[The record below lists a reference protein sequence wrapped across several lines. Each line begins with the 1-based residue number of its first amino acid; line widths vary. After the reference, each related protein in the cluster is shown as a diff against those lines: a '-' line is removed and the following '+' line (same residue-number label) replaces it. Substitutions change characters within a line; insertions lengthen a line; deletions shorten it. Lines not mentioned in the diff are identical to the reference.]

1 MKTIVLGGGVV
12 GVTTAYYLAK
22 DGHEVVL
29 IDKHDTVGQEA
40 TNVNAGLIAPA
51 HCFAWASPAAPKML
65 VKSIFG
71 EKTSIR
77 VKPTLSPRFLWWGL
91 QFLREC
97 TSGRAKANTLAKL
110 ELSDYSQR
118 KLVEIAATEGI
129 EYDGVNQGLLY
140 LYRDADE
147 LELGLMKM
155 ELLTTNGQKLE
166 RLDASE
172 LAKVDPAFAAAG
184 NVLVGAIHAPNDAS
198 GNSEKFSRNLMAR
211 CKEMGVEFKFGIT
224 AERFTESN
232 GVITGL
238 VTDQGT
244 LTADNY
250 VIALGVGSP
259 FLSRSVGQDIPVYPA
274 KGFSLTVDIKDKA
287 KAPTLGGVDEKT
299 LVAWSPMG
307 DKLRMSS
314 TAMFSGYDKSFKE
327 SDFDNIINTAKELWP
342 DSLDW
347 STAKMTAGLRPMTPD
362 GPPIIGKGTKHSNLF
377 YNTGHGHMG
386 WTMSCGSS
394 ALLADLIA
402 GRKPEIST
410 EPFKVRA
417 IRK

>member
-1 MKTIVLGGGVV
+1 MRTIVLGGGIV

-22 DGHEVVL
+22 DGHEVTV
-29 IDKHDTVGQEA
+29 IDRQDTVGQEA
-40 TNVNAGLIAPA
+40 TAVNAGLIAPA

-65 VKSIFG
+65 IKSLFG

-97 TSGRAKANTLAKL
+97 TSSRARINTLAKL

-118 KLVEIAATEGI
+118 KLVEIAATEGFD
-129 EYDGVNQGLLY
+129 YDGVNQGLVY
-140 LYRDADE
+140 LYRDEAE

-155 ELLTTNGQKLE
+155 ELLTSHGQKLE
-166 RLDASE
+166 RLSIDE
-172 LAKVDPAFAAAG
+172 LAKIDPAFAGAG
-184 NVLVGAIHAPNDAS
+184 GTIVGAIHAPNDAS
-198 GNSEKFSRNLMAR
+198 GNSEKFTKNLMER
-211 CKEMGVEFKFGIT
+211 CKAMGVEFKFGVT
-224 AERFTESN
+224 AQKFTQKN
-232 GVITGL
+232 GHITGV

-250 VIALGVGSP
+250 VLALGVGSP

-274 KGFSLTVDIKDKA
+274 KGFSVTIDITNKA
-287 KAPTLGGVDEKT
+287 AAPTLGGVDEKT

-307 DKLRMSS
+307 DQLRISS
-314 TAMFSGYDKSFKE
+314 TAQFSGYDKSHKP
-327 SDFDNIINTAKELWP
+327 SDFENILNTGRELWP
-342 DSLDW
+342 DAADW
-347 STAKMTAGLRPMTPD
+347 STARMTAGLRPMTPD
-362 GPPIIGKGTKHSNLF
+362 GPPIIGKGPKHDNLF

-386 WTMSCGSS
+386 WTMASGSS

-402 GRKPEIST
+402 GRKPEVAT
-410 EPFKVRA
+410 EPFKVRS